1 MEDHLQGAPCKGAGG
16 QPRRRRPRSPSDTL
30 MPTDRLDAIVTYA
43 PFRLLVRVKSCA
55 SKDQRIRSLWACSG
69 NCVSGRT
76 MIATCSNPACNVPF
90 LYFRSGKIFVLEA
103 NDVDPKSTT
112 DPAKRRIELFW
123 LCGECAPGMD
133 LMRTTDGEVTICQ
146 SPRPS
151 GSLVALR
158 IAFAFEVTGLGLEHR
173 RFKESQVS

>member
-1 MEDHLQGAPCKGAGG
+1 
-16 QPRRRRPRSPSDTL
+16 
-30 MPTDRLDAIVTYA
+30 
-43 PFRLLVRVKSCA
+43 
-55 SKDQRIRSLWACSG
+55 
-69 NCVSGRT
+69 

-90 LYFRSGKIFVLEA
+90 RYFRSGKIFMLEA

-112 DPAKRRIELFW
+112 DPPKRRIEFFW
-123 LCGECAPGMD
+123 LCGEFAPVMD

-158 IAFAFEVTGLGLEHR
+158 IAFCP
-173 RFKESQVS
+173 

>member
-1 MEDHLQGAPCKGAGG
+1 MQGSGGSATPEKTSFAKRYFDADGSSRCHCHLCSVSLIG
-16 QPRRRRPRSPSDTL
+16 QSE
-30 MPTDRLDAIVTYA
+30 V
-43 PFRLLVRVKSCA
+43 CA

-158 IAFAFEVTGLGLEHR
+158 IACAFEVTGLGLEHR